1 MNYRHAFHAGNFA
14 DLVKHAALL
23 DLLAKLQAEP
33 GPLSVIDT
41 HAGRGLY
48 DLSGDEALRSG
59 EAQAGIGQLMKAG
72 DLPAAFQ
79 PLRTAVSDLN
89 DGGATRYYPGSPLLV
104 AGALRPGDSYLGCE
118 LRPEEH
124 DALKAALKGKAG
136 VKTVCADGFT
146 EAAARTR
153 VSGSVLIL
161 IDPPFEKS
169 DDYRRIVTTIS
180 DVTARNLKAVVLVW
194 LPLKDLETFDAFV
207 RDAEDADVGPLL
219 VAEARMRPLS
229 DPMKMNGCALVV
241 ANAPAGFI
249 EPLTAICDWTVSRLG
264 DKGQARVWTT

>member
-23 DLLAKLQAEP
+23 DLLATMQAQP
-33 GPLSVIDT
+33 GPLNVIDT

-48 DLSGDEALRSG
+48 DLSGDEAQRSG
-59 EAQAGIGQLMKAG
+59 EGEAGIGQLMKAD
-72 DLPAAFQ
+72 DLPGAFQ
-79 PLRTAVSDLN
+79 PLRAAVSDLN

-104 AGALRPGDSYLGCE
+104 AGALRAGDSYLGCE

-136 VKTVCADGFT
+136 VKTVCADGFN
-146 EAAARTR
+146 EAASRTR

-180 DVTARNLKAVVLVW
+180 DVTARNPKAVVLVW

-207 RDAEDADVGPLL
+207 RDAEDAYAGPLL

-249 EPLTAICDWTVSRLG
+249 EPLTAICEWTVSRLG
-264 DKGQARVWTT
+264 DQGLARVWTA